1 MRLLTRR
8 DVEAELENLRSVTDT
23 ELIGLDIDA
32 LLAELLGRTKDIL
45 DADTAA
51 FLFLEEASNELVA
64 RAAIGLEEEVRQ
76 GVRVPLGVGFA
87 GRIAAQRDAVRLDHV
102 DSTTVSN
109 PILWEA
115 GVRVMLGV
123 PIVAEGTVVGV
134 LHVGRR
140 DDRAFSAQDVD
151 LLEVVAERV

>member
-51 FLFLEEASNELVA
+51 VLLLEEASNELVA

-87 GRIAAQRDAVRLDHV
+87 GTIAKLRQPVALDLV
-102 DSTTVSN
+102 DETTVHN
-109 PILWEA
+109 PILWEK
-115 GVRVMLGV
+115 G
-123 PIVAEGTVVGV
+123 I
-134 LHVGRR
+134 
-140 DDRAFSAQDVD
+140 RA
-151 LLEVVAERV
+151 